1 MEESAISID
10 EILESIP
17 PPNRTMAPF
26 PWFGGKG
33 MLAKKIIPLL
43 PQATTYVEPYAGAA
57 SVFWHLPQPYPVEV
71 LNDLDGR
78 IVNLFR
84 VLQDR
89 AKFEELAHRLVWTP
103 YARDEFR
110 RALAILQDPDA
121 SDIDRAWGFFV
132 AQNQG
137 FSGLANSDGDWGR
150 ALGGTDRGMA
160 TNTNRWRG
168 RLKLLAHWHDRLT
181 RVQIDSIDALKC
193 IRYWD
198 TPDTLFYVDPP
209 YVLETRKGG
218 GYAHEADDQH
228 HQALVQ
234 LLLDIQGKAVL
245 SGYDHPLYKPLEE
258 AGWHKILIPTVA
270 HAAGRVRGSGLRGEG
285 MATAKVPRFEVIWS
299 NAAPARS
306 FPLFDLSQEDEE

>member
-1 MEESAISID
+1 MHNMGESAISID
-10 EILESIP
+10 KILEQIP
-17 PPNRTMAPF
+17 TPNRAMAPF
-26 PWFGGKG
+26 QWFGGKG
-33 MLAKKIIPLL
+33 NLAKRIIPLL
-43 PQATTYVEPYAGAA
+43 PKAITYAEPYAGAA
-57 SVFWHLPQPYPVEV
+57 SVFWHLPRPYPVEV

-121 SDIDRAWGFFV
+121 PDIDRAWAFFV

-137 FSGLANSDGDWGR
+137 FSGFADSDGDWGR
-150 ALGGTDRGMA
+150 VLRGTERGIA
-160 TNTNRWRG
+160 PKPSQWRG

-181 RVQIDSIDALKC
+181 RVQIDSIDALEC

-234 LLLDIQGKAVL
+234 LLLNIQGKAVV

-258 AGWHKILIPTVA
+258 AGWHKTIIPTA
-270 HAAGRVRGSGLRGEG
+270 CHAAGRIRGSGLRGEG
-285 MATAKVPRFEVIWS
+285 MAKAKAPRFEVIWS
-299 NAAPARS
+299 NFAKPS
-306 FPLFDLSQEDEE
+306 GC